1 MMRILAIGLILAAMN
16 ANLIQGRPAPAGTE
30 QEVLRVEQARVR
42 ALLAADAAALE
53 PLLGDDLL
61 YVHAGG
67 WAQTRKE
74 FLESVRKGELKYDS
88 MQHHDVRAHLYGDA
102 AVLTGR
108 SAVGVRSARRQMQ
121 LLEMEILFT
130 AVYARIDGRW
140 QLVVWQSTRGSASLT
155 TGSQ

>member
-1 MMRILAIGLILAAMN
+1 MMRIFAISLMLAAMN
-16 ANLIQGRPAPAGTE
+16 ANLIQGAPTPAAAE
-30 QEVLRVEQARVR
+30 QEVLQVEQARVR
-42 ALLAADAAALE
+42 ALLAADVAALE
-53 PLLGDDLL
+53 ALLGDDLL

-74 FLESVRKGELKYDS
+74 FLESIRKGELKYDS
-88 MQHHDVRAHLYGDA
+88 MQHHDVRVRVYGDA

-130 AVYARIDGRW
+130 AVYAKSGGHW
-140 QLVVWQSTRGSASLT
+140 QLVVWQSTRT
-155 TGSQ
+155 Q